1 MPPISARV
9 SRAMGILSNR
19 SLIFLAEKVSIHK
32 DMPFQP
38 KEQKKRLV
46 NFTSRMKIL
55 KNLN

>member
-19 SLIFLAEKVSIHK
+19 SLIFLAEKVSIYK
-32 DMPFQP
+32 DMPFP
-38 KEQKKRLV
+38 SKEQKKRLV